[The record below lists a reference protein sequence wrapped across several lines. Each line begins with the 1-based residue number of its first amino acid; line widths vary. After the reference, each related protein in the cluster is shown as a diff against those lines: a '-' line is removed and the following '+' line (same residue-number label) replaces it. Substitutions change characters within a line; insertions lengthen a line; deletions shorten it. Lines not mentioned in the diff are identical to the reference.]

1 MDDYKIANLT
11 VSKSCKRISETLLVS
26 IDGKKVYEG
35 LEFEDDQLRH
45 RNNTQKQLQLIH
57 EEIVAT
63 MRKTFEVFKTDG
75 VEVCM
80 IVMAMGGNYGNL

>member
-80 IVMAMGGNYGNL
+80 IVVAMGGNYGNL

>member
-11 VSKSCKRISETLLVS
+11 ISRSCKRISETLLVS

-45 RNNTQKQLQLIH
+45 RNNTQKQLQIIH

-63 MRKTFEVFKTDG
+63 MRKTYDVFKTDG
-75 VEVCM
+75 VEVK
-80 IVMAMGGNYGNL
+80 